1 MSTGQLKALHDANQS
16 VTPVPPSLQML
27 NHHYLFRKVR
37 STIKWK
43 ISEQIRANNK
53 TQNELSTRLKPTTP
67 VLQPHLLAKVP
78 FYQTAEFP
86 DLDNMVRFFREAC
99 PSRNLT
105 VHIVE
110 KHFPNIPAKVLP
122 KLVPTFFL
130 SCCASIK
137 LQLLFVK

>member
-1 MSTGQLKALHDANQS
+1 MSTGQLKALHDANQP
-16 VTPVPPSLQML
+16 VTPVPPSLQMR

-67 VLQPHLLAKVP
+67 VLQPHLFAKVP

-110 KHFPNIPAKVLP
+110 KHFPNITAIVAPI
-122 KLVPTFFL
+122 LVPTFFL
-130 SCCASIK
+130 SCCASIN